1 MGRARGTV
9 PAPHFPA
16 PGAGLAAALSG
27 CVTHG
32 PRLCD
37 YSAPASGNPG
47 PQGPNTSSG
56 QQGSETSDLLM
67 LTPELCTLRGILMKP
82 LAYPMVLL
90 LQG

>member
-1 MGRARGTV
+1 MGRAREAV

-16 PGAGLAAALSG
+16 PGAGLPAAVSG

-47 PQGPNTSSG
+47 PRGPNTSLG
-56 QQGSETSDLLM
+56 QQGSETSDRLVLI
-67 LTPELCTLRGILMKP
+67 PELRTLQAILMKP
-82 LAYPMVLL
+82 LAHPMVLF
-90 LQG
+90 LQ